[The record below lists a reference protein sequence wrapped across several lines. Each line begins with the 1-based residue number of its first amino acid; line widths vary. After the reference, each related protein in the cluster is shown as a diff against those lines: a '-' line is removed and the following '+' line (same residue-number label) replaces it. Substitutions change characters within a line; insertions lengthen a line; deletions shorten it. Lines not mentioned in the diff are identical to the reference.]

1 MNSNLVVKIM
11 TYKRS
16 ASFLM
21 MLILCGCSISTTQKA
36 VRQSSTS
43 IAGSKIKSSDVSPTV
58 DQEIIEAL
66 RTVLTWKSTL
76 TERHIP
82 TVIGLSDDN
91 QTSTSSIW
99 TELRSGFKLQAYYDH
114 ASRNDQ
120 ISYYLSQE
128 NYFEAIAERGYP
140 FFSDIVRTVQEHGL
154 PLEVALLPLV
164 ESALVTTAVSNK
176 NAAGLWQFT
185 RATGKSY
192 GLPSDEWYEARFD
205 PIRSTLA
212 AVEYLKYLATLF
224 NNQWLVV
231 FAAYNMGENE
241 LIARATRVGL
251 EPSNENIWEIRIP
264 HETRNHIARILA
276 LANILE
282 KPSQYSVNLSEFEDI
297 VQYENVDTANFMSF
311 NEIAKHVDLSVEDIS
326 KLNPAYLKN
335 HTHPVYP
342 QYILLP
348 VPEARKLK
356 TALNL

>member
-1 MNSNLVVKIM
+1 M
-11 TYKRS
+11 TCKRS
-16 ASFLM
+16 AGFLM
-21 MLILCGCSISTTQKA
+21 IIILCGCSISTTQKA
-36 VRQSSTS
+36 VLQSSKPL
-43 IAGSKIKSSDVSPTV
+43 AGSRIESPNVGPTV

-76 TERHIP
+76 TKRRIP
-82 TVIGLSDDN
+82 NIIGPSEDD
-91 QTSTSSIW
+91 QTSTPSIW
-99 TELRSGFKLQAYYDH
+99 SELRGGLKLQAYYNN

-128 NYFEAIAERGYP
+128 NYFEAITERGNP
-140 FFSDIVRTVQEHGL
+140 FFSGIVRTVQEHGL
-154 PLEVALLPLV
+154 PLEVALIPLV

-176 NAAGLWQFT
+176 DAAGLWQFS

-212 AVEYLKYLATLF
+212 AIEYLEYLATLF

-241 LIARATRVGL
+241 LIARATRDGL
-251 EPSNENIWEIRIP
+251 EPSNENIWEIKIP

-297 VQYENVDTANFMSF
+297 VQYENVDTASF
-311 NEIAKHVDLSVEDIS
+311 LSFDEIATHIDISVEDIS

-348 VPEARKLK
+348 APEARQLK